1 MRFVHI
7 LIRPYERRG
16 RDGGELRGVDRFL
29 IERSGFEGF
38 GAVDRDRGHLVV
50 GVDYVERQRGVEVGR
65 DVEEGFDVVAAR
77 RIGRVLQ
84 CDDVRLVG
92 CAEAGNCLGTPVFE
106 AEIEARSRKLLGFP
120 AGGQQQVFHL
130 VGRRGDGEI
139 EDRREAVQREGD
151 VFAVGLARLVV
162 SGVCPGGGDQRVV
175 GAVEIVARLRAQV
188 PEREVGRGAGDLR
201 VGEEGIVI
209 AAARCEIVERTF
221 ECGRGGVVVE
231 FGSRG
236 RCRAAGFDRQDA
248 QGVASFPFGR
258 EGTFADMDVGAG
270 AVVFGDLGIDF
281 NKRTVAGVRGGVRFV
296 ELVAAGQR
304 CEGRCTEEEFEG
316 FFHGA
321 EVLGFVGFVHVTVV
335 IGHRKNTPAYR

>member
-1 MRFVHI
+1 M
-7 LIRPYERRG
+7 
-16 RDGGELRGVDRFL
+16 
-29 IERSGFEGF
+29 
-38 GAVDRDRGHLVV
+38 
-50 GVDYVERQRGVEVGR
+50 
-65 DVEEGFDVVAAR
+65 
-77 RIGRVLQ
+77 
-84 CDDVRLVG
+84 
-92 CAEAGNCLGTPVFE
+92 
-106 AEIEARSRKLLGFP
+106 GFP

-139 EDRREAVQREGD
+139 EDRRKAVQREGD

-162 SGVCPGGGDQRVV
+162 SGVGPGGGDQRVV
-175 GAVEIVARLRAQV
+175 GAVEIVARLRTQV

-248 QGVASFPFGR
+248 QGVAGFPFGR
-258 EGTFADMDVGAG
+258 EGTFADMEVGAG
-270 AVVFGDLGIDF
+270 AVVLGDLGIDF

>member
-1 MRFVHI
+1 MEANCRSAT
-7 LIRPYERRG
+7 
-16 RDGGELRGVDRFL
+16 RFL

-50 GVDYVERQRGVEVGR
+50 GVDYVERQRGVEVSR

-106 AEIEARSRKLLGFP
+106 GEIEARGRKLLGFP

-139 EDRREAVQREGD
+139 EDRRKAVQREGD

-162 SGVCPGGGDQRVV
+162 IGVCPGGGDQRVV

-188 PEREVGRGAGDLR
+188 PEREVGRGAGDLS
-201 VGEEGIVI
+201 
-209 AAARCEIVERTF
+209 
-221 ECGRGGVVVE
+221 RGGRRH
-231 FGSRG
+231 SN
-236 RCRAAGFDRQDA
+236 CRR
-248 QGVASFPFGR
+248 PLR
-258 EGTFADMDVGAG
+258 
-270 AVVFGDLGIDF
+270 
-281 NKRTVAGVRGGVRFV
+281 NR
-296 ELVAAGQR
+296 
-304 CEGRCTEEEFEG
+304 
-316 FFHGA
+316 
-321 EVLGFVGFVHVTVV
+321 
-335 IGHRKNTPAYR
+335 

>member
-1 MRFVHI
+1 M
-7 LIRPYERRG
+7 
-16 RDGGELRGVDRFL
+16 
-29 IERSGFEGF
+29 
-38 GAVDRDRGHLVV
+38 
-50 GVDYVERQRGVEVGR
+50 
-65 DVEEGFDVVAAR
+65 
-77 RIGRVLQ
+77 
-84 CDDVRLVG
+84 
-92 CAEAGNCLGTPVFE
+92 
-106 AEIEARSRKLLGFP
+106 
-120 AGGQQQVFHL
+120 
-130 VGRRGDGEI
+130 
-139 EDRREAVQREGD
+139 QREGD

-221 ECGRGGVVVE
+221 ECGRGGVVVVVE

-248 QGVASFPFGR
+248 QGVAGFPFGR

-316 FFHGA
+316 FFMA
-321 EVLGFVGFVHVTVV
+321 L
-335 IGHRKNTPAYR
+335 RC